1 MLSTLR
7 RKPFQITPK
16 TKPREQKLQRTSYGE
31 TFSQFFTIPRNA
43 NPPNCPQIRPIE
55 DFWAALKQEV
65 YAGGWEA
72 KSDRQLKQRI
82 RLKLKN
88 MDLAVSK
95 AFLARSKVGYEKS
108 LITGSMRQFIDI
120 FGKLGFC

>member
-1 MLSTLR
+1 MSSTSR

-72 KSDRQLKQRI
+72 KSDCQLKQRI

-88 MDLAVSK
+88 MDLAVFQGLFGTVKS
-95 AFLARSKVGYEKS
+95 RIRKVADNGVYVA
-108 LITGSMRQFIDI
+108 IH
-120 FGKLGFC
+120 